1 MMVRQHFVT
10 SCQTRR
16 LQKFIITVEVSRS
29 MGTCRAV
36 RPTRGRGKPSTHSES
51 ESERYLLKVLSL
63 NSIDPLYLDQC
74 INLMLN
80 IIFFL
85 TVTTIYICCGSSIF
99 CHSVIQIVHSVQVTK
114 NNYKEPRRNPANS
127 TLVVWSCDQYYT

>member
-29 MGTCRAV
+29 MGTCLDVYMCSWAYTWSWKTIN
-36 RPTRGRGKPSTHSES
+36 P
-51 ESERYLLKVLSL
+51 L

-74 INLMLN
+74 IINLMLN

-99 CHSVIQIVHSVQVTK
+99 CHSVIVHSVQVTK